1 MPRSAIVVGATGLV
15 GSKLLEALLADAD
28 YRQVHVL
35 ARRPLSRTDSRLR
48 EHLVDFTRL
57 ATFDWPTA
65 DDVYCC
71 LGTTLAIAGSREAF
85 REVDYDYPLAVA
97 RGALDHGA
105 RQFLFVS
112 AMGADARSSVFY
124 SQVKG
129 ELETAAAA
137 LGFHAAIAFRPS
149 LLAGNRA
156 EQRFG
161 ERMALMVLQPV
172 RRLVPRKYRPVA
184 DRQVARAMVAYAKRG
199 LEGFHIVPS
208 DAIQA
213 FAPD

>member
-15 GSKLLEALLADAD
+15 GSKLLEALLADPD
-28 YRQVHVL
+28 YFQVHILV
-35 ARRPLSRTDSRLR
+35 RRPLALTNAKLH
-48 EHLVDFTRL
+48 EHRVDFTRL
-57 ATFDWPTA
+57 SKFDWPVA

-71 LGTTLAIAGSREAF
+71 LGTTIRTAGSQAAF
-85 REVDYDYPLAVA
+85 REVDYVYPLVVA

-105 RQFLFVS
+105 QQFLFVS

-124 SQVKG
+124 NRVKG

-137 LGFHAAIAFRPS
+137 LRFRAVIAFRPS
-149 LLAGNRA
+149 LLAGERA
-156 EQRFG
+156 ESRVG
-161 ERMALMVLQPV
+161 ERVALALLQPA
-172 RRLVPRKYRPVA
+172 RWLVPRKYRPVA

-199 LEGFHIVPS
+199 LAGFHIVPS

>member
-1 MPRSAIVVGATGLV
+1 MPGNAIVVGATGLV
-15 GSKLLEALLADAD
+15 GSKLLHVLLADAD

-161 ERMALMVLQPV
+161 ERMALVVLQPV
-172 RRLVPRKYRPVA
+172 RRLVPRKYRPVE
-184 DRQVARAMVAYAKRG
+184 DRRVARAMVAYAKRG
-199 LEGFHIVPS
+199 LAGFHIVPS

>member
-1 MPRSAIVVGATGLV
+1 MPGNAIVVGATGLV
-15 GSKLLEALLADAD
+15 GSKLLHVLLADAD

-199 LEGFHIVPS
+199 LAGFHIVPS